1 MNFLYEAAIILG
13 AAIIAVPLFQW
24 LGLGA
29 ILGYLAIG
37 VLLGPSVSGFISEPE
52 SVLHFAEF
60 GVVML
65 LFIIG
70 LELEPKRLWSM
81 RKRLLGL
88 GSAQVL
94 GCGALLSTIGLML
107 DLSLEVSI
115 LLGLILALSSTA
127 FALQVLNENHSL
139 PTPHG
144 QSAFSILLFQDLA
157 VIPLLAILPLFAG
170 TGGIETPAEDLWLGI
185 ARSVGLVM
193 AAIVFGRLVFPRV
206 LAFVARSEVHELFT
220 AAALFMVLGMAL
232 VMEWAGL
239 SMALGAFLGG
249 VMLADTVY
257 RHELEANIEPFKGLM
272 LGLFFVAVGMSVN
285 LLLVFHNLAWVA
297 GITLM
302 LLVAKMLVIALVGWA
317 SRLPRTEI
325 PRLATVIAQ
334 GGEFDFVLLTAA
346 VSAGVFDQRIA
357 SLCIAAVTITMALTP
372 FLYRAGDRL
381 GRRLKQTQPFDSDF
395 GDDTPPVLIAG
406 LGRFGQIVARVLKIQ
421 DIAFTA
427 LDPNITQVEFIR
439 RFGSRIYYAD
449 ATRHDLLRAAGA
461 EQAKVLVIAV
471 DDEHAALEI
480 ARLARLHFP
489 NLKVYARARNRHH
502 AWQLMEVGVE
512 AVIRETFSSSLEMS
526 HEVLKGL
533 GYPSSNAFDAVRTFR
548 DFDTTLFNASYE
560 YRNDQET
567 LVANERA
574 AMAELRSLF
583 QKELSDRRDRE
594 EVERIAREQAASA
607 RQERKAREEEAP
619 AESRPEA
626 PVEEK
631 AENSR

>member
-1 MNFLYEAAIILG
+1 MDFLFEAAIILG
-13 AAIIAVPLFQW
+13 AAIVAVPLFQW

-29 ILGYLAIG
+29 ILGYLTIG
-37 VLLGPSVSGFISEPE
+37 VVLGPSISGFVSEPE
-52 SVLHFAEF
+52 SVLHFSEF

-88 GSAQVL
+88 GSAQML
-94 GCGALLSTIGLML
+94 GCGALLSAIGLML
-107 DLSLEVSI
+107 DLPLEVSI
-115 LLGLILALSSTA
+115 LLGMILALSSTA
-127 FALQVLNENHSL
+127 FALQVLNERHNL
-139 PTPHG
+139 ATPHG
-144 QSAFSILLFQDLA
+144 QAAFSILLFQDLA
-157 VIPLLAILPLFAG
+157 VIPLLAVLPLFS
-170 TGGIETPAEDLWLGI
+170 GGIETQQPGDIWLGV
-185 ARSVGLVM
+185 ARSVGLVI

-272 LGLFFVAVGMSVN
+272 LGLFFIAVGMSVN
-285 LLLVFHNLAWVA
+285 LTLVFNNLLWVA
-297 GITLM
+297 GITLI

-346 VSAGVFDQRIA
+346 VSAGVFDQRVA

-372 FLYRAGDRL
+372 LLYRTGERL
-381 GRRLKQTQPFDSDF
+381 SNRLKETRPFDSDF

-427 LDPNITQVEFIR
+427 LDPNIAQVEFIR

-480 ARLARLHFP
+480 ARLARAHFP
-489 NLKVYARARNRHH
+489 HLKVYARARNRHH
-502 AWQLMEVGVE
+502 AWQLMEIGVE

-533 GYPSSNAFDAVRTFR
+533 GYPSSNASDAVRTFR
-548 DFDTTLFNASYE
+548 DFDNTLFATSYE
-560 YRNDQET
+560 HRNDRET

-574 AMAELRSLF
+574 AMAELQLLF
-583 QKELSDRRDRE
+583 QKDLSDRRDRE
-594 EVERIAREQAASA
+594 DKLRAETELAE
-607 RQERKAREEEAP
+607 QERMERERVAKAAH
-619 AESRPEA
+619 AEGRPESSA
-626 PVEEK
+626 QGSTAK
-631 AENSR
+631 L